1 VSLTNSQG
9 RSATPSDPDSTNH
22 RRNKTHR
29 LFDDTVSYPD
39 KEIRFARLP
48 DNTTVKVGDAVEL
61 AHLVAGESKG
71 LQSGDFIR
79 VQQIILNEETNE
91 TRLRGLR
98 LKRTKYHGQIF
109 SCKLTKVSRLQI
121 LT

>member
-1 VSLTNSQG
+1 MSLTNSQG
-9 RSATPSDPDSTNH
+9 RSATPSDPGSTYY

-29 LFDDTVSYPD
+29 YSDDTVSCPD

-61 AHLVAGESKG
+61 AHLVAGELKG
-71 LQSGDFIR
+71 LQSGDFVR
-79 VQQIILNEETNE
+79 VQQIIHNEETNK

-109 SCKLTKVSRLQI
+109 SCKLTEV
-121 LT
+121 